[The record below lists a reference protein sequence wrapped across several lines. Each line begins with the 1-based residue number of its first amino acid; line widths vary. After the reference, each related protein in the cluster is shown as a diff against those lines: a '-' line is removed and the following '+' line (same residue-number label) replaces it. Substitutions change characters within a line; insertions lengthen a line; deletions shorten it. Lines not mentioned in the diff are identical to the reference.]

1 VFVSYFLARNQF
13 VTIPWYGAFLTQRT
27 SSEIVE
33 VKTHTFYPPT
43 KVVSFN
49 SQLRSNDGLLVNQG
63 ADSEQISYDEALK
76 KIESQVSRW
85 TAVLKED
92 ETLTFNNIG
101 DLWLSSKGTMQLNR
115 T

>member
-1 VFVSYFLARNQF
+1 MQLEVYISDLLYRYQC
-13 VTIPWYGAFLTQRT
+13 VTIPGFGAFLTQRR
-27 SSEIVE
+27 SAEIVE

-49 SQLRSNDGLLVNQG
+49 SQLRSNDGLLVNHV

-85 TAVLKED
+85 NAVLKKD
-92 ETLTFNNIG
+92 EIG
-101 DLWLSSKGTMQLNR
+101 R
-115 T
+115 AHV